1 MRVAFAAVLVLATSL
16 VSRADYIYDFSGVT
30 GGTGEGSPLVGQ
42 NGWTLASGNATW
54 LRARGTTNVYAS
66 ISGTGTGAQ
75 TGAAYRISNTDAG
88 WPFTDGITS
97 FSLIFDGTV
106 GNNSR
111 IARTGLGNSS
121 GTPFFIIGGTQAN
134 WQFTPFTGTSVT
146 GGTIAATPSYQ
157 DFDGKL
163 DVNLA
168 AGTASFSTGARNS
181 GVFTPVTGM
190 QNMSLGLPGGFVS
203 SDFKSLYLTIRD
215 QGAIDDITVAA
226 VTVVP
231 EPATMALL
239 GSAALCLLTLVRR
252 RGS

>member
-16 VSRADYIYDFSGVT
+16 VSRADYIYNFSGVT
-30 GGTGEGSPLVGQ
+30 GGDIPLVGQ
-42 NGWTLASGNATW
+42 NGWTLASGTATW
-54 LRARGTTNVYAS
+54 LRARNASTNVFAS
-66 ISGTGTGAQ
+66 SASTGTGAG

-111 IARTGLGNSS
+111 IAQTGLGNSS

-146 GGTIAATPSYQ
+146 GGTIAALPSYQ

-226 VTVVP
+226 VVP
-231 EPATMALL
+231 EPATMVLL
-239 GSAALCLLTLVRR
+239 GSAGLCLLPLVRR